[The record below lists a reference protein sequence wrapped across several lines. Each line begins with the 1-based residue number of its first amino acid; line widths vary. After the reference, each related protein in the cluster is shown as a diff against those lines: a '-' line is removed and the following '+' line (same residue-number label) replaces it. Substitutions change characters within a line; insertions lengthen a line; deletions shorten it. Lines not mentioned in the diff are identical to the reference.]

1 LLTCLE
7 FFEPSESE
15 VTFAVENNSAVM
27 RFKQLD
33 RKKDV
38 VLE

>member
-15 VTFAVENNSAVM
+15 VTFAVENNSAAM
-27 RFKQLD
+27 RFKQL
-33 RKKDV
+33 RQKMGV
-38 VLE
+38 V